1 MCLVVASDP
10 AAHFPAEAVEHL
22 SSIPVVQLDPFPN
35 LTTAFSRIQIPV
47 AVSGIDAEGTAYR
60 MDGVP
65 LRLRKVVDRGYP
77 EDAMILKEITRRIGE
92 GGGP

>member
-1 MCLVVASDP
+1 VVASDP

-22 SSIPVVQLDPFPN
+22 ASIPVVQLDPFPN
-35 LTTAFSRIQIPV
+35 LTTAFARIQIPV

-65 LRLRKVVDRGYP
+65 LRLRKVLDRGYP
-77 EDAMILKEITRRIGE
+77 DDVTILSEIARRIGE
-92 GGGP
+92 GGGA